1 MSPASA
7 RMRPRESDA
16 GPASAYQPQLAT
28 LVDAPPA
35 GPEWLHELKYDG
47 YRMGCAIAGKRIAL
61 ISRRGNDWTP
71 NFPEIVRAARAL
83 RVRSALLD
91 GEVAILTPDGR
102 TSFQALQNAASG
114 GTRSGVVYFAFDL
127 LELNGRDLRP
137 LALDQR
143 KGELEALLKKV
154 GSDGVFRY
162 SQHLLGGGAKVFRH
176 ACHLGAEGIVCNR
189 RTQPYRAGRNRDWLK
204 VKCVLRQDF
213 VVGGFTDPEGSRQ
226 GVGAL
231 LLGYH
236 DASGALVFA
245 GKVGTGAGFTQSFM
259 RALRG
264 RLDRI
269 GQESTPFTPRP
280 PGPLGREA
288 HWVRPELVAE
298 VAFGEWTADGR
309 VRHASFQGFRED
321 MDPLQVRRE
330 LPQPAQ
336 HADNGKGVGNGGAKS
351 GASARG
357 DRSTRSRTTARTRKR
372 AAATRPTR
380 H

>member
-1 MSPASA
+1 M
-7 RMRPRESDA
+7 ESDA
-16 GPASAYQPQLAT
+16 GRASAYQPQLAT
-28 LVDAPPA
+28 LVDTPPV

-47 YRMGCAIAGKRIAL
+47 YRMGCAISGKRIAL

-71 NFPEIVRAARAL
+71 NFPEIVRAARSL

-176 ACHLGAEGIVCNR
+176 ACHLGAEGIVCKR
-189 RTQPYRAGRNRDWLK
+189 RTQPYRPGRNRDWLK

-264 RLDRI
+264 RLDGI
-269 GQESTPFTPRP
+269 EQKATPFTPRP

-336 HADNGKGVGNGGAKS
+336 DAGNGGAKS
-351 GASARG
+351 GASART
-357 DRSTRSRTTARTRKR
+357 DRSTRSRKR
-372 AAATRPTR
+372 APSPRPTR